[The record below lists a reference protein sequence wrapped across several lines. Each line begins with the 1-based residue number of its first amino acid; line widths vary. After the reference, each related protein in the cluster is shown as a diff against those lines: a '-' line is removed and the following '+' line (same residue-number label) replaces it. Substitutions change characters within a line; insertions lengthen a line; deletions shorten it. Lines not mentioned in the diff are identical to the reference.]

1 MPRSIDLTRCS
12 VCAQALAE
20 NCICRRPLSSK
31 RGAAVYTREEL
42 RALYALHVRGG
53 ETDLATLMQVWI
65 ITQVWTLTM
74 SVLSSRC
81 ACLPLDCRS

>member
-1 MPRSIDLTRCS
+1 M
-12 VCAQALAE
+12 
-20 NCICRRPLSSK
+20 
-31 RGAAVYTREEL
+31 YTREEL

-81 ACLPLDCRS
+81 ACLPLGCRS